1 MTNEAPER
9 DEMTALVNFLH
20 GAGPNK
26 DGQWFDDAAQNER
39 GAFWWRKY
47 LRQIERLA
55 VDHLKAAVAAER
67 EACAEVAQ
75 KHLGYVKNHHPDD
88 SGPDDVAQGYG
99 NASLNIREAIRARTD
114 ADALAALE
122 QVKREAYE
130 RGVRDAADRVSAE
143 CFSLPSG
150 DASRSYNAGVRDAIK
165 AILDLL
171 DKEPGQ

>member
-1 MTNEAPER
+1 MTY
-9 DEMTALVNFLH
+9 
-20 GAGPNK
+20 
-26 DGQWFDDAAQNER
+26 DD
-39 GAFWWRKY
+39 
-47 LRQIERLA
+47 LIERLHTSGA
-55 VDHLKAAVAAER
+55 PSYDDGRGGNGLMR
-67 EACAEVAQ
+67 EAAQ
-75 KHLGYVKNHHPDD
+75 
-88 SGPDDVAQGYG
+88 
-99 NASLNIREAIRARTD
+99 AIRDLQAQN
-114 ADALAALE
+114 AKLLE